1 MPTSLCPTGL
11 NWISAGRCLATNHCV
26 EVARMGER
34 VAVRDSKDPSV
45 VLLLTRLEF
54 EAFLD
59 GAKQGEFDHFV
70 TADVA

>member
-1 MPTSLCPTGL
+1 
-11 NWISAGRCLATNHCV
+11 
-26 EVARMGER
+26 MGER